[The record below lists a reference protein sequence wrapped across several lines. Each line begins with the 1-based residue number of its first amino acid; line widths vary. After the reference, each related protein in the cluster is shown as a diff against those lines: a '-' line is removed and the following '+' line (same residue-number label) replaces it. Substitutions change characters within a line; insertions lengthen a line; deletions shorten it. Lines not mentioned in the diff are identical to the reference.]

1 MVKLEITMRNF
12 FKNVL
17 ANIVAIII
25 ICAVFF
31 MFIVMGLVVSAIGE
45 NKKTDVK
52 NNSVLTLDFKT
63 KIIDSP
69 TEAQENFFAMA
80 DKEKH
85 IMIYDMLEAIKN
97 AKTDD
102 KIKGISI
109 ETDYISAG
117 LTQLDNIRAALEDFK
132 KSGKFVYA
140 YGNVVTQPGYYLGS
154 VADKYYLNP
163 SGGVELKGMSTEVVF
178 FKNFAEKYGIGVE
191 VIRHGK
197 FKAAVEPFLRDDI
210 SPENREQLSTLLK
223 DIWSVNAQKMAG
235 SRKIDTADFRV
246 IVDSLY
252 GIIPDLSLQHK
263 LVDKLI
269 QKTEYDNLI
278 KAKLNVKNE
287 EKLNK
292 IPFTKYISSFKQNT
306 TDNDEQIAILY
317 ASGAIYNG
325 EGYDEIYAENFIKDI
340 KKLAENKKVKAVVFR
355 INSPGGSANAS
366 DEILFEMQQL
376 KNKKPVVV
384 SFGDYAASGGYY
396 IAMAADRIYSEPN
409 TLTGSIGVFG
419 MIPYFKELANKNG
432 IRSDVVSTNA
442 NSNMVSAINGVT
454 PATVNMMTKSVE
466 QTYKRFVHFVTQ
478 NRKKSFE
485 QIDAI
490 GGGRVWSG
498 TRAKQ
503 IGLVDELGSLND
515 AVNYAA
521 QKAGLKKYSVAAY
534 PKKVNAFE
542 EFFKNLSEEEISDK
556 IIRNKIGSENYK
568 ILEQI
573 TNSRQQSGLMMEMPY
588 QINFK

>member
-1 MVKLEITMRNF
+1 MRNF

-25 ICAVFF
+25 ICAVFCLF
-31 MFIVMGLVVSAIGE
+31 FIMILVVSAVGE

-63 KIIDSP
+63 RIIDSP
-69 TEAQENFFAMA
+69 TEAQQGFFAMA
-80 DKEKH
+80 DKEKD
-85 IMIYDMLEAIKN
+85 IMIFDILEAIKN

-109 ETDYISAG
+109 ETDYINAG

-163 SGGVELKGMSTEVVF
+163 SGGIELKGMSTEVVF
-178 FKNFAEKYGIGVE
+178 FKKFAEKYGIGTE

-223 DIWSVNAQKMAG
+223 DIWSVNAQKMAN
-235 SRKIDTADFRV
+235 SRKIDTADFRI

-252 GIIPDLSLQHK
+252 GIIPNLSVQHK
-263 LVDKLI
+263 LADKLI
-269 QKTEYDNLI
+269 QKSEYDNLI

-287 EKLNK
+287 DKLHK
-292 IPFTKYISSFKQNT
+292 IPFNKYISSFKENHIDD
-306 TDNDEQIAILY
+306 DNQIAVLY
-317 ASGAIYNG
+317 ASGSIYNG
-325 EGYDEIYAENFIKDI
+325 EGSNDIYAVNFIKEI

-366 DEILFEMQQL
+366 DEILFELQQL
-376 KNKKPVVV
+376 KNKKPIVV

-419 MIPYFKELANKNG
+419 IIPYFKDLANRNG

-442 NSNMVSAINGVT
+442 NSNMISAINGVT
-454 PATVNMMTKSVE
+454 PGTLHMMTQSVE
-466 QTYKRFVHFVTQ
+466 QTYKRFVHFVTE
-478 NRKKSFE
+478 NRKKSFG

-498 TRAKQ
+498 TRAQQ

-521 QKAGLKKYSVAAY
+521 QKAGLKKYNVAAY
-534 PKKVNAFE
+534 PKKVNQFE
-542 EFFKNLSEEEISDK
+542 EFFKNLNGEEISAK
-556 IIRNKIGSENYK
+556 IIRNKIGNENYK

-573 TNSRQQSGLMMEMPY
+573 TTAKQQGGIMMEMPY